1 MSNRPQISIII
12 PLFNREELIKETLNS
27 ILAQSFA
34 DWECIV
40 VDDGSTDNSRDVVS
54 SYIEGDKRIQCF
66 NRPDALEKGANSCR
80 NFGFTKAKGEY
91 IQWFD
96 SDDVM
101 LPNKLTLEHSAIVK
115 DGADY
120 CISLATVTDENLNVL
135 HPLKFQLDIQ
145 QTVFKNYAMGSILII
160 TQMVLWRASFVKDK
174 TLFKPFIK
182 RGQETEVFSRLFF
195 ESNKFAFVDEKNLL
209 YRQHADSKTTKNEL
223 SYVPAYK
230 YSQAYISLQF
240 MELGQQINDT
250 EITKRYYKF
259 CIYFLY
265 EASIARDKKTISL
278 LKKGLVEKVKD
289 VSFGKVIK
297 WNIGIGLLN
306 AYGKKSDRIQNV
318 FFN

>member
-1 MSNRPQISIII
+1 MSSRPQISILI
-12 PLFNREELIKETLNS
+12 PLFNREDLIKETLNS
-27 ILAQSFA
+27 ILGQSFV

-40 VDDGSTDNSRDVVS
+40 VDDGSTDNSWEVVS
-54 SYIEGDKRIQCF
+54 LFAKDDKRIHCYK
-66 NRPDALEKGANSCR
+66 RPDTLEKGANSCR

-91 IQWFD
+91 VQWFD

-101 LPNKLTLEHSAIVK
+101 LPNKLEAEHRAIVK
-115 DGADY
+115 DNADY

-135 HPLKFQLDIQ
+135 HPLKFQLDTQ
-145 QTVFKNYAMGSILII
+145 HTVFKNYAMGAVLII
-160 TQMVLWRASFVKDK
+160 TQMVLWRASFVKGK

-195 ESNKFAFVDEKNLL
+195 ESKNYALVTKENLL
-209 YRQHADSKTTKNEL
+209 YRQHADSKTTKNKL

-250 EITKRYYKF
+250 DITKRYDNF
-259 CIYFLY
+259 CRFFLY
-265 EASIARDKKTISL
+265 EASIARDRKTISL
-278 LKKGLVEKVKD
+278 LKKGLVEKGKD
-289 VSFGKVIK
+289 ISFGKVLK
-297 WNIGIGLLN
+297 WNIGISLLK
-306 AYGKKSDRIQNV
+306 AYGKKSNRIQNV